1 VIRAPGWV
9 GFAQTSFGLA
19 KSRFNLDEIDQVL
32 GEAKIFIGIGTSGHV
47 YPSAGFVERARS
59 NGAWCIEINKDQTA
73 LSTRFDDQRLGPASV
88 EMPNL
93 ITELLS

>member
-1 VIRAPGWV
+1 MG
-9 GFAQTSFGLA
+9 GLRPDIVWLG
-19 KSRFNLDEIDQVL
+19 KIPFHLEEIDQVL